1 MNDLYKPVDV
11 KRLMEL
17 AGTRKLPEAD
27 ADVPTDYKSLA
38 SPEVQANYNKGG
50 QRPDPTDALIA
61 NRMGANVPQAD
72 LAKAAQTRPAG
83 PTATVPTA
91 TAAAAPTAAPTAAIS
106 VPDAQDFG
114 SEPKKNEPVVTTTP
128 VPAPTPVTATP
139 LAARPAYAGSAG
151 SQAIQKLNPDLIKD
165 VNKIY
170 PGQQFKLPGGGT
182 YTVKKGDTL
191 DAIARSATKPA
202 APAASPVANNPTQSP
217 YVPQVQNYRPGVANA
232 GRMRQNTASA
242 DTPVAANPELG
253 FGPGKQAPI
262 TAADYQALRG
272 QPAAPTTP
280 APRTSA
286 YSQARA
292 NQQVRETSADLG
304 RMQSL
309 AGIRKN

>member
-17 AGTRKLPEAD
+17 AGVKEAD
-27 ADVPTDYKSLA
+27 ADIPTDYKSLA

-50 QRPDPTDALIA
+50 QRPDPTDPIIA

-91 TAAAAPTAAPTAAIS
+91 TATAAPTAAIS

-114 SEPKKNEPVVTTTP
+114 SEPKKTEPVVTTTP

-151 SQAIQKLNPDLIKD
+151 SQAIQKLNPAIKD
-165 VNKIY
+165 VNKIQA
-170 PGQQFKLPGGGT
+170 GQKITLPSGET
-182 YTVKKGDTL
+182 YTVQRGDTL
-191 DAIARSATKPA
+191 DRIAAKARAEDDRREQVPVSPEVQAQLSRPVATNPYSRLSPMVQNAMPGATLRQQAGLPAMISPRPA
-202 APAASPVANNPTQSP
+202 AATSTDPLK
-217 YVPQVQNYRPGVANA
+217 
-232 GRMRQNTASA
+232 ASA
-242 DTPVAANPELG
+242 NMMVPPGDPLRRNAANS
-253 FGPGKQAPI
+253 I
-262 TAADYQALRG
+262 
-272 QPAAPTTP
+272 
-280 APRTSA
+280 
-286 YSQARA
+286 
-292 NQQVRETSADLG
+292 RETSADLG

>member
-17 AGTRKLPEAD
+17 AGVKEAD

-50 QRPDPTDALIA
+50 QRPDPTDPIIA

-91 TAAAAPTAAPTAAIS
+91 TAAAAPTAAIS

-114 SEPKKNEPVVTTTP
+114 AEPKKNEPVVTTTP

-151 SQAIQKLNPDLIKD
+151 SQAIQKLNPAIKD
-165 VNKIY
+165 VNKIQA
-170 PGQQFKLPGGGT
+170 GQKITLPSGET
-182 YTVKKGDTL
+182 YTVQRGDTL
-191 DAIARSATKPA
+191 DRIAARARAEDDRREQVPVSPEVQAQLSQPVATNPAQSRLSPMVQNAMPGATLRQQAGLPAMIPTTPSSSVATNPTPA
-202 APAASPVANNPTQSP
+202 APAAQTPPSRIQ
-217 YVPQVQNYRPGVANA
+217 QN
-232 GRMRQNTASA
+232 
-242 DTPVAANPELG
+242 AA
-253 FGPGKQAPI
+253 
-262 TAADYQALRG
+262 ALR
-272 QPAAPTTP
+272 
-280 APRTSA
+280 
-286 YSQARA
+286 ARRPDL
-292 NQQVRETSADLG
+292 NNTIRETSADLG